1 MIYLYRCPIH
11 GEFEVSKS
19 MSESSR
25 VEHCFC
31 GDKAERIFHPLNFT
45 FGKGMWEWSDRLKDG
60 TKVEN
65 GLGDEYV
72 HNF

>member
-11 GEFEVSKS
+11 GGFEVEQPMNSVHKAVCPKCKAP
-19 MSESSR
+19 SR
-25 VEHCFC
+25 
-31 GDKAERIFHPLNFT
+31 RIFVPLGVIW
-45 FGKGMWEWSDRLKDG
+45 GKGMWEFSDRLKDG